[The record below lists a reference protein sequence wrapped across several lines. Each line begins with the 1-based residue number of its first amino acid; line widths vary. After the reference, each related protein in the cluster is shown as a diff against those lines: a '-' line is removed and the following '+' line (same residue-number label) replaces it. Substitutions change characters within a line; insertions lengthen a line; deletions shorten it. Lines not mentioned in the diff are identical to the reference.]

1 MRYTHRRHG
10 YPFKAELQVRHRI
23 AVGYSNKHCRCAG
36 WLIVSNMARHDT
48 TPCGLTSRSDFRPP
62 SFLPSHL
69 FSLSIEGDEPRT
81 KAQKPKPNVLST
93 VEDAHR
99 PTLVFT
105 SASYSCS
112 CYVTDNMY
120 ASSST
125 TCHYT
130 LASQYSTALLSFIP
144 LMRDTKR
151 LLLLLCHVKLML
163 SWVMSRLSS
172 SRFPRET
179 REESTQPTFE
189 RLCYAA
195 VDNSQPA
202 DLQLLAY
209 SVL

>member
-1 MRYTHRRHG
+1 M
-10 YPFKAELQVRHRI
+10 
-23 AVGYSNKHCRCAG
+23 AVGYSNKHCRCVG

-69 FSLSIEGDEPRT
+69 FSLSVEGGEPRT
-81 KAQKPKPNVLST
+81 KAQEPNPNALST
-93 VEDAHR
+93 VEDTHR

-130 LASQYSTALLSFIP
+130 PQSNSVRLASQYSTALLSFTP
-144 LMRDTKR
+144 LARDTKR
-151 LLLLLCHVKLML
+151 LLLLLCHVKLGL

-189 RLCYAA
+189 RLCSAA